1 MYKLE
6 KIAANIEG
14 SKLDTICHLL
24 FYYYSGSESE
34 YRSFEYWKHLNTKLF
49 EAQKSNGVVF
59 KWSF

>member
-24 FYYYSGSESE
+24 FYFYRGSE
-34 YRSFEYWKHLNTKLF
+34 YRPFEYWKHLNTKFF
-49 EAQKSNGVVF
+49 EVQKSNGLVF
-59 KWSF
+59 KWSV